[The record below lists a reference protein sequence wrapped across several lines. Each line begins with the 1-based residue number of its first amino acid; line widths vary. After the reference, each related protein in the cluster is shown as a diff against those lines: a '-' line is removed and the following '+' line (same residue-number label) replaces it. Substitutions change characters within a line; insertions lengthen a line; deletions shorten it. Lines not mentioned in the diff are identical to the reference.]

1 MAATEAAADSGPRYA
16 PDDPTLP
23 APWKGL
29 IDGSTLYYWNPDT
42 NETQYERP
50 LAAVPPLPT
59 GPPPVTSTPMPTS
72 ASGDFSQPSMQ
83 LNQASQQERPGYP
96 QASHLGQQQLQQPTQ
111 QPPFQP
117 TAQHQAPFQHS
128 QRAPYQQQ
136 HQQMSQQPPAHQYPS
151 THTQHM
157 PYQHGHYMQSQQ
169 QQQLQQGP
177 QYSYQVGQQQQMP
190 QTAYNQGQQPPISQ
204 AAYNHSQ
211 QPAQAAGAYSQGQQP
226 PVSQATYNQSQQPT
240 QAASAYNQG
249 QQPSMPQ
256 ASYNQVQPPQMPHT
270 TYNQGQQP
278 PGMRIPHGQV
288 QPQQSPGFHQPAQ
301 VSQVLQGSQ
310 SQGLQMPS
318 QQGQL
323 QHGFHLTTP
332 QGKQPHHGH
341 VGPQL
346 SQVSLGQQGST
357 LKVDETGV
365 TGGLDG
371 KQTGFSLPL
380 SQQRGQGPV
389 LKQQLPSNHQLPGS
403 HNQPNIPGA
412 GGPSY
417 PAKHHLGGSSPAE
430 TNNMNFLSSPA
441 QMHQGGM
448 DINYRQHPASGPVVP
463 NHIGPSPVRPPM
475 GFKMGSSEDHFERNE
490 LYPSGRMDGTN
501 NLQQQPKLAALPPL
515 NRPQDMRNGPPYPQP
530 DNLGAFN
537 MGPPHSVPNLHNH
550 GPFPEASMRPPS
562 RMFAPPNFPSIAS
575 ADAYRQHHEVTAV
588 GENVPPPFMTFEAT
602 GFPPEILQEIHAAGF
617 LNPTPIQAQTW
628 PVALQNRDIVAIAK
642 TGSGKTLGYLIP
654 AFIHLRRYQNNPM
667 LGPTVLV
674 LAPTRELASQIQD
687 EAVKFGRSSRVSC
700 TCLYGGTSKGLQLRE
715 LERGADIVVATPGR
729 LNDILEMRKI
739 SLHQVSFLVLDEADR
754 MLDMGFEPQ
763 IRKIVDEIPR
773 NRQTL
778 MYTATWPKE
787 VTKIAGDL
795 LKDPVQV
802 NIGSIDELVAN
813 KSITQYVEVVP
824 PLDKQRRLEQILR
837 AQERGSKVI
846 IFCSTKKMCDQLARD
861 IGRSFGAASIHG
873 DKSQAERDNVLN
885 QFRTGRAPV
894 LVATD
899 VAARGLDIK
908 DIRVVIN
915 YDFPTGIEDYV
926 HRIGRTGRAG
936 ATGVSYTFFSEQ
948 DWKYAG
954 DLVKVLEGANQH
966 VPPELQEMAARGAA
980 GAPRNQAG
988 GMSRWDGPGGGGNRF
1003 ESAVGVPGSYGGLR
1017 DGPGSFGGR
1026 DGPGGFGGRDGPG
1039 GFIGRE
1045 GPGGF
1050 GGREGP
1056 VGFGGQEGPG
1066 GFGGRKGP
1074 GAFEGREGAAPGS
1087 FGGRGGRGPGGF
1099 GGRGGG
1105 NPGGFG
1111 GRGGRGDSPG
1121 FGGRGRGD
1129 FSGFGGRGRGDSSGF
1144 GGRGRGDFSGGRGGR
1159 GRGFG
1164 GRGRS
1169 DRGPHDRFISD
1180 GRGRLGA
1187 SPAKSPGA
1195 RVPGVIPKP
1204 INLPSQRGTATQG
1217 DKPMPSASNA
1227 WGSPSLMYP
1236 KHDGG
1241 SDSFSHI
1248 SDRPSSRGSST
1259 TSTIG
1264 SDFLDIPSVWG
1275 PKSSHSSVS
1284 RVFPPN
1290 HLPAA
1295 AHHLQSTET
1304 IARSSRPSRF
1314 PDSFTQV
1321 LKAPLRTNNRK
1332 RGLKMPEKGFTLIMD
1347 DFPVLGSVNSE
1358 SNTRRGHN
1366 LQGRSTFGSGTQMA
1380 QDEQRKIHL
1389 TGVGE
1394 VISSSNYE
1402 HEHDLRTDY
1411 VYEGDAQVTAAILPW
1426 GAKHAKQHG
1435 TNAPKQSVPPPW
1447 FNYWHPPPDH
1457 PPDGNE
1463 MLHEGATLYGS
1474 DKPADSH
1481 MICSVEPLAYYGHF
1495 LLNQEAA
1502 PMQGPGYG
1510 GYISDNQDGYHCDME
1525 ADAVVIIQPHILG
1538 KVKHGH
1544 SEGLQ
1549 KQPLIKK
1556 DVALLEKIKCLNIK
1570 ARKLRAYK
1578 ISELSSSKESMI
1590 EHSKNTD
1597 EKADH
1602 VKKDVPFS
1610 AITSDTMSAFDSA
1623 SSFSESS
1630 DFVPSSPANVP
1641 GTTTITS
1648 SSEVEATEFR
1658 KAGEPGKLGDHD
1670 AYGRVSTSRSR
1681 HDDSAKNMSSS
1692 ISKNGWEE
1700 HSTVDSLQV
1709 VMANAQ
1715 QDKSFSRNVSLQVHV
1730 AAVDEMLNLLDNEI
1744 QLHSR
1749 TRELSAHHANQVLE
1763 EQDWISQQK
1772 AKSITELDE
1781 LIRHSP
1787 EQSQKIND
1795 APLEEDNLHLRQKD
1809 GSHGTTT
1816 HCIASSESFNA
1827 PLPAN
1832 RVNHITD
1839 SISFTPASNTTGI
1852 SQDPVIHKV
1861 ISPAKNTEINMM
1873 ETAPKS
1879 TSQSQDNSAP
1889 KHWKIDNR
1897 QRHVESWERI
1907 TMERSNIAEKAEYVK
1922 NIAETPTDAP
1932 CAEAQCHEDLSTGD
1946 KNSWRD
1952 ASAATTA
1959 SRPVFD
1965 KNATKVPSAHKTLA
1979 GVVISNSMIPTH
1991 VTSVSGLTVG
2001 SIMLGDISFISV
2013 NQVGATAAREIHDT
2027 KNSHS
2032 RTTPIQQPNKKE
2044 QPEEGALNNMAVA
2057 APTLL
2062 SGNHSIVQESAM
2074 IAEWSEMKKHKS
2086 VEKEQLNQWN
2096 LGRML
2101 PAESHRA
2108 SYGNPGTFNFG
2119 TESCDNGALDN
2130 FTASKAEV
2138 TTELDKWLDRESSW
2152 LQTKTGQQYT
2162 DGSVSVLQHFTE
2174 QVDKIDQWQSLE
2186 PDKQINRQLEFKT
2199 HDGSDNRS
2207 EPAHTAPL
2215 PVNNW
2220 EIHHASYS
2228 QRQNHVE
2235 GQRNVRSN
2243 DATNI
2248 YKEGRDRTCAFYEV
2262 PSLSK
2267 SFSHPQSNPQDT
2279 VVSEWMQ
2286 DPYQGVYNMDNSR
2299 GFDSAFVDSNCN
2311 ELIQN
2316 VDGDGEMD
2324 LYSGQFKEQVK
2335 FEDGHLLIWN
2345 PREWEYQ
2352 LPSPPPHG
2360 QHSGSA
2366 MEICSEQIEGDVIW
2380 EDGHPLI
2387 WNPRDWE
2394 YQPLNL
2400 EPHHH
2405 DHGQHKGSEMVLYS
2419 EQIEGDMVQDD
2430 GHPLISNPKDW
2441 EYKQLNPELNQHDHG
2456 QHRRSAMV
2464 LYSEQIEG
2472 DVIWEDGHPL
2482 IWNPTDWE
2490 YQPLNPEP
2498 HHLDHGQHRRSE
2510 IDLYSEQVEGD
2521 MIWEDGCTL
2530 IWNPRE
2536 WEYQP
2541 LNPAPHHH
2549 DQHSRRYH
2557 RGGDTYS
2564 EWGYDA
2570 REPTYG
2576 ANEGRRKGGIHSEYQ
2591 SKSVGSSDVAPD
2603 IQLNAG
2609 ADDQSRRRPA
2619 SGAAYRE
2626 RRYYI

>member
-1 MAATEAAADSGPRYA
+1 MAATEAATDSSGPRYA

-50 LAAVPPLPT
+50 VAAVPPLPT
-59 GPPPVTSTPMPTS
+59 GPPPVTTTPMPTS
-72 ASGDFSQPSMQ
+72 ASGAFSQPSMQ
-83 LNQASQQERPGYP
+83 SNQGGQVSQSQQERPGQTVYP
-96 QASHLGQQQLQQPTQ
+96 QASHLGHQQLQQPTQ
-111 QPPFQP
+111 QSPFQP

-136 HQQMSQQPPAHQYPS
+136 QQQMSQQPPAHQYPS
-151 THTQHM
+151 THPQHM
-157 PYQHGHYMQSQQ
+157 PYQHGHYMQPQQ
-169 QQQLQQGP
+169 QQFQQGP

-190 QTAYNQGQQPPISQ
+190 QAAYNQGQQQPISQ
-204 AAYNHSQ
+204 AAYNQSQ
-211 QPAQAAGAYSQGQQP
+211 QPAQAVGAYNQGQQP
-226 PVSQATYNQSQQPT
+226 PVSQASYNQSQQPT
-240 QAASAYNQG
+240 QAAGAYNQG

-256 ASYNQVQPPQMPHT
+256 ASYNQVQPPQMAHA

-278 PGMRIPHGQV
+278 PGMRIPQGQV

-310 SQGLQMPS
+310 SQGLQMPP

-346 SQVSLGQQGST
+346 SQVPLGQQSST

-389 LKQQLPSNHQLPGS
+389 SKQQLPSNHQLSGS

-417 PAKHHLGGSSPAE
+417 PAKHHLGGSSPGEA
-430 TNNMNFLSSPA
+430 NNMNFLSSPA

-448 DINYRQHPASGPVVP
+448 DTNYRQHPASSPVVP

-490 LYPSGRMDGTN
+490 LYSSGRMDGTN

-515 NRPQDMRNGPPYPQP
+515 NRPDMRNGPPYPQP

-885 QFRTGRAPV
+885 QFRTGRAPI

-1003 ESAVGVPGSYGGLR
+1003 ESAVGIPGSYGGIR
-1017 DGPGSFGGR
+1017 DGPGGFGGRDGPGGFGGR

-1056 VGFGGQEGPG
+1056 VGFGGQESPG

-1105 NPGGFG
+1105 SPGGFG
-1111 GRGGRGDSPG
+1111 GRGGRGDSHG

-1180 GRGRLGA
+1180 GRGRYDNRRGFGGKGRDRSYSR
-1187 SPAKSPGA
+1187 SPD
-1195 RVPGVIPKP
+1195 
-1204 INLPSQRGTATQG
+1204 RG
-1217 DKPMPSASNA
+1217 
-1227 WGSPSLMYP
+1227 
-1236 KHDGG
+1236 
-1241 SDSFSHI
+1241 
-1248 SDRPSSRGSST
+1248 RSRGYDRRS
-1259 TSTIG
+1259 G
-1264 SDFLDIPSVWG
+1264 S
-1275 PKSSHSSVS
+1275 
-1284 RVFPPN
+1284 
-1290 HLPAA
+1290 
-1295 AHHLQSTET
+1295 
-1304 IARSSRPSRF
+1304 RS
-1314 PDSFTQV
+1314 
-1321 LKAPLRTNNRK
+1321 
-1332 RGLKMPEKGFTLIMD
+1332 
-1347 DFPVLGSVNSE
+1347 
-1358 SNTRRGHN
+1358 
-1366 LQGRSTFGSGTQMA
+1366 
-1380 QDEQRKIHL
+1380 
-1389 TGVGE
+1389 
-1394 VISSSNYE
+1394 
-1402 HEHDLRTDY
+1402 
-1411 VYEGDAQVTAAILPW
+1411 
-1426 GAKHAKQHG
+1426 
-1435 TNAPKQSVPPPW
+1435 
-1447 FNYWHPPPDH
+1447 
-1457 PPDGNE
+1457 
-1463 MLHEGATLYGS
+1463 
-1474 DKPADSH
+1474 
-1481 MICSVEPLAYYGHF
+1481 
-1495 LLNQEAA
+1495 
-1502 PMQGPGYG
+1502 
-1510 GYISDNQDGYHCDME
+1510 
-1525 ADAVVIIQPHILG
+1525 
-1538 KVKHGH
+1538 
-1544 SEGLQ
+1544 
-1549 KQPLIKK
+1549 
-1556 DVALLEKIKCLNIK
+1556 
-1570 ARKLRAYK
+1570 
-1578 ISELSSSKESMI
+1578 LS
-1590 EHSKNTD
+1590 
-1597 EKADH
+1597 
-1602 VKKDVPFS
+1602 
-1610 AITSDTMSAFDSA
+1610 
-1623 SSFSESS
+1623 
-1630 DFVPSSPANVP
+1630 
-1641 GTTTITS
+1641 
-1648 SSEVEATEFR
+1648 
-1658 KAGEPGKLGDHD
+1658 
-1670 AYGRVSTSRSR
+1670 SRSR
-1681 HDDSAKNMSSS
+1681 
-1692 ISKNGWEE
+1692 
-1700 HSTVDSLQV
+1700 
-1709 VMANAQ
+1709 
-1715 QDKSFSRNVSLQVHV
+1715 SR
-1730 AAVDEMLNLLDNEI
+1730 
-1744 QLHSR
+1744 SR
-1749 TRELSAHHANQVLE
+1749 SWSRSRSRSRSWSRSRSRSRSPSRSRSRSYDQGAGPARRPRPRSGFDVL
-1763 EQDWISQQK
+1763 
-1772 AKSITELDE
+1772 
-1781 LIRHSP
+1781 P
-1787 EQSQKIND
+1787 
-1795 APLEEDNLHLRQKD
+1795 
-1809 GSHGTTT
+1809 
-1816 HCIASSESFNA
+1816 
-1827 PLPAN
+1827 PA
-1832 RVNHITD
+1832 TGAG
-1839 SISFTPASNTTGI
+1839 PASTGPG
-1852 SQDPVIHKV
+1852 PVAV
-1861 ISPAKNTEINMM
+1861 PAPGS
-1873 ETAPKS
+1873 AGPVPPQVPA
-1879 TSQSQDNSAP
+1879 QSLA
-1889 KHWKIDNR
+1889 
-1897 QRHVESWERI
+1897 
-1907 TMERSNIAEKAEYVK
+1907 
-1922 NIAETPTDAP
+1922 
-1932 CAEAQCHEDLSTGD
+1932 
-1946 KNSWRD
+1946 D
-1952 ASAATTA
+1952 ASAM
-1959 SRPVFD
+1959 SPMS
-1965 KNATKVPSAHKTLA
+1965 PGGLA
-1979 GVVISNSMIPTH
+1979 
-1991 VTSVSGLTVG
+1991 
-2001 SIMLGDISFISV
+2001 
-2013 NQVGATAAREIHDT
+2013 Q
-2027 KNSHS
+2027 
-2032 RTTPIQQPNKKE
+2032 
-2044 QPEEGALNNMAVA
+2044 EGAPFNG
-2057 APTLL
+2057 
-2062 SGNHSIVQESAM
+2062 GNDGGLV
-2074 IAEWSEMKKHKS
+2074 
-2086 VEKEQLNQWN
+2086 
-2096 LGRML
+2096 
-2101 PAESHRA
+2101 PA
-2108 SYGNPGTFNFG
+2108 
-2119 TESCDNGALDN
+2119 
-2130 FTASKAEV
+2130 
-2138 TTELDKWLDRESSW
+2138 
-2152 LQTKTGQQYT
+2152 
-2162 DGSVSVLQHFTE
+2162 
-2174 QVDKIDQWQSLE
+2174 
-2186 PDKQINRQLEFKT
+2186 
-2199 HDGSDNRS
+2199 
-2207 EPAHTAPL
+2207 
-2215 PVNNW
+2215 
-2220 EIHHASYS
+2220 
-2228 QRQNHVE
+2228 
-2235 GQRNVRSN
+2235 
-2243 DATNI
+2243 
-2248 YKEGRDRTCAFYEV
+2248 
-2262 PSLSK
+2262 
-2267 SFSHPQSNPQDT
+2267 
-2279 VVSEWMQ
+2279 
-2286 DPYQGVYNMDNSR
+2286 QGV
-2299 GFDSAFVDSNCN
+2299 
-2311 ELIQN
+2311 
-2316 VDGDGEMD
+2316 
-2324 LYSGQFKEQVK
+2324 
-2335 FEDGHLLIWN
+2335 
-2345 PREWEYQ
+2345 
-2352 LPSPPPHG
+2352 LPFQG
-2360 QHSGSA
+2360 
-2366 MEICSEQIEGDVIW
+2366 
-2380 EDGHPLI
+2380 
-2387 WNPRDWE
+2387 
-2394 YQPLNL
+2394 
-2400 EPHHH
+2400 
-2405 DHGQHKGSEMVLYS
+2405 
-2419 EQIEGDMVQDD
+2419 
-2430 GHPLISNPKDW
+2430 
-2441 EYKQLNPELNQHDHG
+2441 
-2456 QHRRSAMV
+2456 
-2464 LYSEQIEG
+2464 
-2472 DVIWEDGHPL
+2472 
-2482 IWNPTDWE
+2482 
-2490 YQPLNPEP
+2490 
-2498 HHLDHGQHRRSE
+2498 
-2510 IDLYSEQVEGD
+2510 
-2521 MIWEDGCTL
+2521 
-2530 IWNPRE
+2530 
-2536 WEYQP
+2536 
-2541 LNPAPHHH
+2541 
-2549 DQHSRRYH
+2549 
-2557 RGGDTYS
+2557 
-2564 EWGYDA
+2564 
-2570 REPTYG
+2570 
-2576 ANEGRRKGGIHSEYQ
+2576 
-2591 SKSVGSSDVAPD
+2591 SDVAMPPNFAAAEAFPGPAVEQEAPD
-2603 IQLNAG
+2603 V
-2609 ADDQSRRRPA
+2609 
-2619 SGAAYRE
+2619 
-2626 RRYYI
+2626 